1 MTENLTTNLETQIE
15 DSGAVNEESESQT
28 ISETDTES
36 KPQETRSGVLLLRS
50 WLNKSFRVQM
60 TDGRIL
66 IGIFLCT
73 DKEANIILGSCSEY
87 LPVDSKGKTTNEE
100 PRMLGLVMIP
110 GKHIVSLQLVSEY
123 ESANQKPITKENAEE
138 VM

>member
-1 MTENLTTNLETQIE
+1 
-15 DSGAVNEESESQT
+15 
-28 ISETDTES
+28 
-36 KPQETRSGVLLLRS
+36 
-50 WLNKSFRVQM
+50 M